1 VFGKWANENYPDE
14 MKAIQQIL
22 WDENGVEK
30 YYNRGII
37 YHSWVSKKELAR
49 GWSQSEYWLYP
60 CKFAETFCLT
70 ALEAARSKTLAIC
83 NNLGALVDVV
93 GDRGVIIN
101 GDSTTE
107 EWKQN
112 TLEKLKEISSNEQ
125 TKKELIEKN
134 YEWSLT
140 HTWESQSQELFSKLE
155 LDNTTEIIPSHN
167 NNFIKLYKND
177 LICDVYQRSQ
187 KPFDPKVQEV
197 LNDILSKDSIVIEA
211 GSFVGI
217 QTMYLSKMVKRIYAF
232 EPFIKS
238 CEILLENISQNNI
251 NNVII
256 YNKALSNE
264 NGYIEI
270 MSLLKETHKGSSSVL
285 NNLSVKIVNK
295 VKKVCADD
303 IVPDMIDLILI
314 DVEDHT
320 KEILER
326 SADIL
331 KKSRPFVLVKEYDTN
346 EKNSLLISLGYT
358 RREIS
363 YPYVLYEY

>member
-1 VFGKWANENYPDE
+1 
-14 MKAIQQIL
+14 
-22 WDENGVEK
+22 
-30 YYNRGII
+30 
-37 YHSWVSKKELAR
+37 
-49 GWSQSEYWLYP
+49 
-60 CKFAETFCLT
+60 
-70 ALEAARSKTLAIC
+70 
-83 NNLGALVDVV
+83 
-93 GDRGVIIN
+93 
-101 GDSTTE
+101 
-107 EWKQN
+107 
-112 TLEKLKEISSNEQ
+112 
-125 TKKELIEKN
+125 
-134 YEWSLT
+134 
-140 HTWESQSQELFSKLE
+140 
-155 LDNTTEIIPSHN
+155 
-167 NNFIKLYKND
+167 
-177 LICDVYQRSQ
+177 
-187 KPFDPKVQEV
+187 
-197 LNDILSKDSIVIEA
+197 
-211 GSFVGI
+211 
-217 QTMYLSKMVKRIYAF
+217 MVKRIYAF

-285 NNLSVKIVNK
+285 NNLSVKIANK

-320 KEILER
+320 KEILEG
-326 SADIL
+326 SVDIL